1 MADKADKKI
10 EYGDLESVMKRLDE
24 VVAELS
30 AENVS
35 LERSLSLYEEG
46 VALVKTASARLED
59 AQRKVNMLRVG
70 ADGEVDEVPFDTSA
84 VL

>member
-70 ADGEVDEVPFDTSA
+70 ADGAVDEVPFDTSA

>member
-1 MADKADKKI
+1 MADKKI

-46 VALVKTASARLED
+46 VALVKIASARLEE